1 VSIGLP
7 SGKQA
12 ASIIGSN
19 ARINLWHGSVSSG
32 KTVGSLIRFID
43 YCLTGPPGDLLAMGK
58 TERTL
63 KRNLLDPIEE
73 LIGPGIK
80 MNRGTGEARIFGRRV
95 YLAGANNEGA
105 EVRIRGLTVAGA
117 YCDEVTTWPESI
129 FKMLLTRLR
138 VPGAK
143 MFGTTNPDA
152 PTHWLKRDY
161 IDRAD
166 ELDMTVWHF
175 TLDDNPFLDPA
186 YVAATK
192 AEFTGVW
199 RQRFIEGLWVAAE
212 GAVYDGLSTGA
223 GGRHVVS
230 AVPECDRYVLG
241 IDYGTS
247 NPFSALLIGIGRDD
261 CLYVCREWVW
271 DSALKHRQL
280 TDGEYSARLGDW
292 LDTGADHLLME
303 GRKALTVPVEDVI
316 VDPSATSFRRQLA
329 VDGWGWA
336 TPADNAVIDGIR
348 YVSALL
354 ANDRLFIHESC
365 EELIRELTAY
375 HWDASAQKRG
385 EDKPVKVDDH
395 GPDALRYGV
404 MGLKRFWSRWLTNEM
419 KESA

>member
-1 VSIGLP
+1 MIGLP
-7 SGKQA
+7 TGPQA
-12 ASIIGSN
+12 ESILGSTG
-19 ARINLWHGSVSSG
+19 RINLWHGSVSSG
-32 KTVGSLIRFID
+32 KTVGSLLRFVD
-43 YCLTGPPGDLLAMGK
+43 YCMTGPRGDLLAMGK

-63 KRNLLDPIEE
+63 KRNVLDPIQEF
-73 LIGPGIK
+73 IGPGIQ

-105 EVRIRGLTVAGA
+105 EVRIRGITVAGA
-117 YCDEVTTWPESI
+117 YGDEVTTWPEGI

-143 MFGTTNPDA
+143 AFFTTNPDS

-161 IDRAD
+161 LDRSD

-186 YVAATK
+186 YVAAVK
-192 AEFTGVW
+192 AEFSGVW
-199 RQRFIEGLWVAAE
+199 RQRFIDGLWVAAE
-212 GAVYDGLSTGA
+212 GAVYDGLSVEP

-230 AVPECDRYVLG
+230 AAPECDRYVLA

-247 NPFSALLIGIGRDD
+247 NPFTALLIGVGRDER
-261 CLYVCREWVW
+261 LYVVREWYW
-271 DSALKHRQL
+271 DSAAKRRQL
-280 TDGEYSARLGDW
+280 TDPEYSGRLGEW
-292 LDTGADHLLME
+292 LDAGADRLLME
-303 GRKALTVPVEDVI
+303 GGRSLVVPIDDVI

-336 TPADNAVIDGIR
+336 TPADNAVLDGIR
-348 YVSALL
+348 YTAALL
-354 ANDRLFIHESC
+354 ANDRLLIHESC
-365 EELIRELTAY
+365 ENLIRELSGY
-375 HWDASAQKRG
+375 RWDASAQQRG

-404 MGLKRFWSRWLTNEM
+404 MGLRRFWNRWLTNE
-419 KESA
+419 KENT